1 MEELREFIKNLN
13 IMYVED
19 EAQAREISQK
29 IFKRIFKSVD
39 SFENGLEG
47 YLAFQ
52 KKASTNEQYDLIIS
66 DINMPKMDG
75 IEMLEKIR
83 EIDTNVPVIFVTAR
97 NESNVLLKAIELEV
111 VNYLIKPIDTET
123 MTNVVFK
130 TCEKI
135 YLKSSLVQKQKE
147 LEIYLK
153 TIEQITY
160 VTKIN
165 KDKNITYI
173 NDNFTQLLGKKAESI
188 INTNYQSV
196 IDSATNPKILN
207 EIDEHMNEAKLWEG
221 TLKSVDFENQIVYLK
236 TIIMPIF
243 DSTHTNVKE
252 YLAIRYEVTSE
263 ENEKKE
269 LNKKILQNI
278 AQFKKK
284 AYSIAQDNQKT
295 HQDVVNLK
303 KYILS
308 QEEQIKHLKESKDS
322 LLVQLES
329 YEKSQLSNSNGKLN
343 LIRQKNDDI
352 EQLTKQ
358 LNHIK
363 HDKEE
368 LHKKIEELKE
378 TLEHD
383 QSIIKL
389 YKNDEARLKEKVKN
403 LEDIIFDLENRLK
416 GTTEKKDYLVSS

>member
-416 GTTEKKDYLVSS
+416 GTTEKKGLFS

>member
-1 MEELREFIKNLN
+1 MASVDKKLFKRLTLL
-13 IMYVED
+13 YVED
-19 EAQAREISQK
+19 DESVRNELSNLLSNFFKKIYTAKDGQDALLIYEKKSSEI
-29 IFKRIFKSVD
+29 D
-39 SFENGLEG
+39 
-47 YLAFQ
+47 
-52 KKASTNEQYDLIIS
+52 IIIA
-66 DINMPKMDG
+66 DINMPNING

-416 GTTEKKDYLVSS
+416 GTTEKKGLFS